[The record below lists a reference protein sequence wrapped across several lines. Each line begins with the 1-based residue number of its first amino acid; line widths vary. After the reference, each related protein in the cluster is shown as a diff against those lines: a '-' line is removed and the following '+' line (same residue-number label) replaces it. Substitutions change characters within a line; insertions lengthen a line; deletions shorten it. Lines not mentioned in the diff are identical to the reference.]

1 MFGFKNILAYRWIIM
16 ICFTTKNDVNTSYYK
31 PNLYSIEECIK
42 GKTSAFTKL
51 TLDFFNINPFMP

>member
-16 ICFTTKNDVNTSYYK
+16 ICFSTKNDVNTSYYK
-31 PNLYSIEECIK
+31 PNLYNIEECIK

-51 TLDFFNINPFMP
+51 TLDFLI